1 MKKDEEKKPTKPEGE
16 AVASPVTPEQAF
28 SKDPKG
34 KDGEGTAEQ
43 QELNTDVKPS
53 SPVSENDDLPFD
65 PYYCIADGEET
76 EHQDDRNSPQ
86 GTALTA
92 VKLESSDDQD
102 GQPEAEEHNH
112 SEEKSDSKD
121 AKRRKKYKKR
131 HRSSSSYSHRD
142 RRRKQR
148 KKKERWVRLPSS
160 SSERTHR
167 GRRRR

>member
-1 MKKDEEKKPTKPEGE
+1 M
-16 AVASPVTPEQAF
+16 
-28 SKDPKG
+28 
-34 KDGEGTAEQ
+34 
-43 QELNTDVKPS
+43 
-53 SPVSENDDLPFD
+53 SENDDLPFD
-65 PYYCIADGEET
+65 PYYCIATGEET
-76 EHQDDRNSPQ
+76 EHQDERNSPQ
-86 GTALTA
+86 ATALTA

-131 HRSSSSYSHRD
+131 TRSSSSYSHRD

-160 SSERTHR
+160 SSERTRR
-167 GRRRR
+167 GRPPTIDMCGGYRSIEKVSGKSRSQDWLWEIRMDRKM

>member
-1 MKKDEEKKPTKPEGE
+1 MQKKEEKPTKPEGE

-28 SKDPKG
+28 IKDPKG
-34 KDGEGTAEQ
+34 KDGAGTAEQ
-43 QELNTDVKPS
+43 REPNTDVKPL

-65 PYYCIADGEET
+65 PYYCIADVEET
-76 EHQDDRNSPQ
+76 EHHDDRNDTAR

-102 GQPEAEEHNH
+102 GQPEAEEHHH

-121 AKRRKKYKKR
+121 AKTRKKYKR
-131 HRSSSSYSHRD
+131 RPRSSSSYSRRD
-142 RRRKQR
+142 RKRKQR